1 MQYDDGSSK
10 IPAYTSTVNNTY
22 ATKKTMKY
30 NQQHNTMQ
38 TSTRKSSLQSPPMQ
52 YRGNQPINVM
62 QSPGGNSALRT
73 LPKRKRR
80 KNPAV
85 RQRGVAKKRIKKR
98 KKRGW

>member
-1 MQYDDGSSK
+1 
-10 IPAYTSTVNNTY
+10 
-22 ATKKTMKY
+22 
-30 NQQHNTMQ
+30 MQ
-38 TSTRKSSLQSPPMQ
+38 TSTRKSSLPSPPMQ

-73 LPKRKRR
+73 LPKRKRS
-80 KNPAV
+80 KNPAG